1 MEEIE
6 QTLTKIET
14 LTLEVAAVH
23 AEHEAA
29 SKLAVD
35 ADAALLE
42 RVVAMIKPALPALA
56 SRVQI
61 SSRTTGLADADRER
75 TTDAYADWRGVY
87 VKLTEY
93 AAGPERERLFPR
105 ANDGDYVGVD
115 LFLDVDGRFYELEY
129 AGRWSKYQSSTSG
142 WEARVRPMALS
153 EVADEYDGEEI
164 AKALL
169 GSLERTQQG
178 ALGKRA
184 EQLRAKAARL
194 QAVAA
199 LLAK

>member
-42 RVVAMIKPALPALA
+42 HVVALIEPALPALT

-61 SSRTTGLADADRER
+61 SSRTDGLATDRED
-75 TTDAYADWRGVY
+75 TTDIFADWRGVY

-93 AAGPERERLFPR
+93 AAGPERVTPR
-105 ANDGDYVGVD
+105 ANDGAYAGVD

-142 WEARVRPMALS
+142 WEASVRPMALS

-164 AKALL
+164 AKVLL

-194 QAVAA
+194 QAVVT
-199 LLAK
+199 LLGK